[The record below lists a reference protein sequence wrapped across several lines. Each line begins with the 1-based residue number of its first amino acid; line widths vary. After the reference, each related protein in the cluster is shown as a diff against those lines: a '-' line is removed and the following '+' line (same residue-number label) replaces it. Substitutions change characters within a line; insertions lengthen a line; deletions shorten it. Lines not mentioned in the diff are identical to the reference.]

1 MENEQRVYGYVKS
14 IAEEQFAKKEM
25 ISRADVAYIL
35 KEKYKVACADGA
47 ELSGL
52 VYRAYEALG
61 KPESIRWAISTN
73 GGDKSVVDQY
83 ELNIRLGKGETEQ
96 AVAIVEKDLSDS
108 SHWLDEARQKISD
121 VLKLELAQDAAALS
135 KWLQGTSGIEE
146 VKTKSSALM
155 QNYGKMVEC
164 YQAAESGVRG
174 DIHDFVELRSDVNAR
189 FMQYANAL
197 VDVFGDSIRVV
208 APQLFDFDG
217 VKYLDAASMQQSA
230 QLEFDKLSQNCTL
243 LLGEIASHY
252 SATMSQVPLWLKM
265 GRGAASVKG
274 GVYGSLAMG
283 VVSYLNHWLSA
294 QEKTTQMKKEYVKF
308 EASVKRDRHQLDG
321 DMMRLMK
328 IHKVMN
334 DLYIPRAATFSRRCD
349 EVMSADMKGLL
360 DTLYS
365 GEVEPLVKERDAL
378 LKRMK
383 ALEQSV
389 CDHHENIA
397 MFDHQITELQGMLD
411 AQKEKYTQASSRKPV
426 EPGALKRFFTF
437 GVAQKNYGRRL
448 LEWEAQDGALV
459 NGYEEAVM
467 DLSEGKE
474 DKNAHSEQLERDKS
488 EYAACKERLLEL
500 NRMIREK
507 INCSPAQ
514 KMVALKHLK
523 NIVTL
528 LQAGKKIAESRL
540 DDSLLEVVVP
550 ARLESIAPLTEE
562 IENGL
567 RGFVS
572 DLAEELKNSGGE
584 ISHSIMQDFG
594 LSSAGEESGQMAATV
609 DKASELLKNWSYM
622 QTDNMKSQL
631 TDAVYRM
638 EMERMKREFQ
648 SVMSELNQQSDA
660 LQEVMKRA
668 NVAVDKEDLR
678 KALIDLAGM
687 EEAHLTPQD
696 FDDILSGKKQIEI

>member
-35 KEKYKVACADGA
+35 KEKYKVECADGA

-274 GVYGSLAMG
+274 RVPGS
-283 VVSYLNHWLSA
+283 
-294 QEKTTQMKKEYVKF
+294 
-308 EASVKRDRHQLDG
+308 
-321 DMMRLMK
+321 
-328 IHKVMN
+328 
-334 DLYIPRAATFSRRCD
+334 
-349 EVMSADMKGLL
+349 
-360 DTLYS
+360 
-365 GEVEPLVKERDAL
+365 
-378 LKRMK
+378 
-383 ALEQSV
+383 
-389 CDHHENIA
+389 
-397 MFDHQITELQGMLD
+397 
-411 AQKEKYTQASSRKPV
+411 
-426 EPGALKRFFTF
+426 
-437 GVAQKNYGRRL
+437 
-448 LEWEAQDGALV
+448 
-459 NGYEEAVM
+459 
-467 DLSEGKE
+467 
-474 DKNAHSEQLERDKS
+474 
-488 EYAACKERLLEL
+488 
-500 NRMIREK
+500 
-507 INCSPAQ
+507 
-514 KMVALKHLK
+514 
-523 NIVTL
+523 
-528 LQAGKKIAESRL
+528 
-540 DDSLLEVVVP
+540 
-550 ARLESIAPLTEE
+550 
-562 IENGL
+562 
-567 RGFVS
+567 
-572 DLAEELKNSGGE
+572 
-584 ISHSIMQDFG
+584 
-594 LSSAGEESGQMAATV
+594 
-609 DKASELLKNWSYM
+609 
-622 QTDNMKSQL
+622 
-631 TDAVYRM
+631 
-638 EMERMKREFQ
+638 
-648 SVMSELNQQSDA
+648 
-660 LQEVMKRA
+660 
-668 NVAVDKEDLR
+668 
-678 KALIDLAGM
+678 
-687 EEAHLTPQD
+687 
-696 FDDILSGKKQIEI
+696 